1 MEKKYLF
8 FDIDGTLTNRA
19 TGGIVPSAKEALQ
32 RLEENG
38 HFVAIATGRA
48 HYKAEKFTKANG
60 FKNMVCNGG
69 NGLVIRTHIFFN
81 IVNPEKS
88 ASFHIST
95 DRCCLSEARRR
106 VLGLLLAAQA
116 HHAGTS

>member
-38 HFVAIATGRA
+38 HLWQSQLEEHIIRQ
-48 HYKAEKFTKANG
+48 KSLQRQ
-60 FKNMVCNGG
+60 MV
-69 NGLVIRTHIFFN
+69 LKIW
-81 IVNPEKS
+81 S
-88 ASFHIST
+88 AMEEM
-95 DRCCLSEARRR
+95 DW
-106 VLGLLLAAQA
+106 
-116 HHAGTS
+116 